1 MDDAEDELV
10 LLVPTKAAGSVGVE
24 EELPVW
30 VFDRPRAPLVRR
42 AVAVAPRPEERL
54 EDEGPRLVFT
64 VREGRLEP
72 FVTRPEEVM

>member
-1 MDDAEDELV
+1 VEDALEP
-10 LLVPTKAAGSVGVE
+10 LLPTNAAGSVGVE

-30 VFDRPRAPLVRR
+30 VFDRPRPPARR

-64 VREGRLEP
+64 VRDGRLEP
-72 FVTRPEEVM
+72 FVTRPEDVM